1 MNFLMIILM
10 SVIRFWSPQLFLP
23 LLPLVPKPFENL
35 VLVELHD
42 LDAFEEENYLGLE
55 MKNI

>member
-1 MNFLMIILM
+1 M